1 MLVHDSLSRALNSF
15 IRIFSAMLVVYVFLR
30 PRLNRMLD
38 VVVDSVLC
46 GGVSAAAECW
56 WSVIEREV
64 DVSFKSW

>member
-1 MLVHDSLSRALNSF
+1 
-15 IRIFSAMLVVYVFLR
+15 MLVVYVFLR

-56 WSVIEREV
+56 WSVIEREL
-64 DVSFKSW
+64 DVSFTSW